1 MPELTENLIRL
12 RSVHGVGNAI
22 LWRMVR
28 QFGSADGVLG
38 TTSDQLRRIRGVSA
52 ELADRILRAG
62 SFDPRPEMEH
72 AVAQGVSIIPYD
84 DPEYPMP
91 LLHSFDPPAVLYVRG
106 RLTKEDWVA
115 IGIVGTRNMSAYGRD
130 KAISLASAL
139 ALGGYTVVSGL
150 ARGVDT
156 FAHIGAL
163 NARGRTVGV
172 LGCGFDHMYP
182 EENRDLALEMT
193 RSGAVVTEF
202 SMATPPSKDTFPT
215 RNRIIAGMV
224 LGLLV
229 IEAPLRSGSLITAR
243 LANEIGRTV
252 FAIPGRM
259 DDSRS
264 EGCNKL
270 IRDGAVMVTTVDD
283 IFTELNPSLPLPSLP
298 GPEDR
303 KKSRRGGGEQG
314 EKAEK
319 TEKQARVATGAE
331 AESVSDQ
338 PHRPR
343 PSPAGVPL
351 PARLPKLSSEQKQV
365 LDGVPADW
373 GDVDGIIAAVG
384 LPPGKTTATLSLLK
398 LMRLVEQ
405 GPGQRY
411 RKRR

>member
-22 LWRMVR
+22 LWRMLQ
-28 QFGSADGVLG
+28 QFGNADGVLG
-38 TTSDQLRRIRGVSA
+38 ATSGELRRIKGVSA
-52 ELADRILRAG
+52 ELAERILRAG
-62 SFDPRPEMEH
+62 AFDPRPEMEH
-72 AVAQGVSIIPYD
+72 AVAEGVSIIPYD

-115 IGIVGTRNMSAYGRD
+115 VGIVGTRNMSKYGRD
-130 KAISLASAL
+130 KALELASAL

-202 SMATPPSKDTFPT
+202 SMATPPSRDTFPT

-283 IFTELNPSLPLPSLP
+283 IFTELNPSLPMPAAP
-298 GPEDR
+298 RREDR
-303 KKSRRGGGEQG
+303 AKARRAAEKREKTG
-314 EKAEK
+314 KAEK
-319 TEKQARVATGAE
+319 TDTQAKPE
-331 AESVSDQ
+331 AKTASDQ
-338 PHRPR
+338 PSPR
-343 PSPAGVPL
+343 RSPVEVPL
-351 PARLPKLSSEQKQV
+351 QTRLPKLSPEQKQV
-365 LDGVPADW
+365 LDHVPPDW
-373 GDVDGIIAAVG
+373 RTVDEIIMAAG
-384 LPPGKTTATLSLLK
+384 LPSGKTTATLSLLQ

-405 GPGQRY
+405 GPGRNY
-411 RKRR
+411 RRR

>member
-1 MPELTENLIRL
+1 
-12 RSVHGVGNAI
+12 
-22 LWRMVR
+22 
-28 QFGSADGVLG
+28 
-38 TTSDQLRRIRGVSA
+38 
-52 ELADRILRAG
+52 
-62 SFDPRPEMEH
+62 
-72 AVAQGVSIIPYD
+72 
-84 DPEYPMP
+84 MP

-298 GPEDR
+298 RPEDR

-331 AESVSDQ
+331 AEPVSDQ

-405 GPGQRY
+405 GPGQMY

>member
-1 MPELTENLIRL
+1 
-12 RSVHGVGNAI
+12 
-22 LWRMVR
+22 
-28 QFGSADGVLG
+28 
-38 TTSDQLRRIRGVSA
+38 
-52 ELADRILRAG
+52 
-62 SFDPRPEMEH
+62 MEH
-72 AVAQGVSIIPYD
+72 AVAEGVSIIPYD
-84 DPEYPMP
+84 DPEYPQP

-115 IGIVGTRNMSAYGRD
+115 VGIVGTRNMSKYGRD
-130 KAISLASAL
+130 KAVELAAAL
-139 ALGGYTVVSGL
+139 ALGGYTIVSGL

-193 RSGAVVTEF
+193 RSGAVITEF
-202 SMATPPSKDTFPT
+202 SMATPPSKDTFPV

-259 DDSRS
+259 DDARS

-283 IFTELNPSLPLPSLP
+283 IFTELNPSLPLPNLP
-298 GPEDR
+298 RREDR
-303 KKSRRGGGEQG
+303 APTRRGAETGGKTATQ
-314 EKAEK
+314 AK
-319 TEKQARVATGAE
+319 TEKTGAKPVPE
-331 AESVSDQ
+331 Q
-338 PHRPR
+338 PHP
-343 PSPAGVPL
+343 PPALPAPPAGPPL
-351 PARLPKLSSEQKQV
+351 QTRLPKLSPEQKQV
-365 LDGVPADW
+365 LDQVSPDWRTADE
-373 GDVDGIIAAVG
+373 IIAAAG
-384 LPPGKTTATLSLLK
+384 LPSGKTTATLSLLK
-398 LMRLVEQ
+398 LMRLIEQ
-405 GPGQRY
+405 GSGQSY
-411 RKRR
+411 RKR